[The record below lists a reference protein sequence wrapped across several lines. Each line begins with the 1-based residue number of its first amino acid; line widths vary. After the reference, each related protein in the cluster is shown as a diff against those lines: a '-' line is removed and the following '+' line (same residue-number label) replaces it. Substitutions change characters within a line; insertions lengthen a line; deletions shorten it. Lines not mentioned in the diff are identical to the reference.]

1 MLNVCT
7 PQEVLSIINN
17 EFKGSTLEN
26 EVLPISNCIGRILA
40 EDITADEYVPD
51 FNRSTVDGYAV
62 KAADTF
68 GCSDSIPALLTLAGE
83 VKMGE
88 SADFEICSG
97 CCAYVPTGAE
107 IPIGADAVIMI
118 EYSEDYGDGTI
129 GISKSAAPG
138 GSIIFRGDDVFPG
151 KCVLKAGRKL
161 RAEDIGALA
170 AMGKAEVVVCK
181 KPKIAVFSTG
191 DELIPHTEKP
201 QAAQIRDTN
210 SPMLCAALNSYGADA
225 VACGIIRD
233 ERELLM
239 NAVRNAAES
248 FDIIVIS
255 GGSSVGMKDATC
267 SVIEELGTL
276 LLHGIAM
283 KPGKPTII
291 GKIGKKPVIGLP
303 GHPAAAFFVTDLFI
317 KELINVMQNAE
328 TVRAS
333 VTARL
338 TEAVSANHGRAQY
351 TSVILKNDGEQLLA
365 VPIRSKSGLIST
377 LAGANGYFCIP
388 RDSEG
393 CAKDE
398 EINVFLR

>member
-7 PQEVLSIINN
+7 PQEVLTIIHN
-17 EFKGSTLEN
+17 EFKGSTVEN

-62 KAADTF
+62 KASDTF
-68 GCSDSIPALLTLAGE
+68 GCSDSIPALLTLSGE
-83 VKMGE
+83 VKMGKA
-88 SADFEICSG
+88 ADFEICSG

-107 IPIGADAVIMI
+107 IPDGADAVVMI

-129 GISKSAAPG
+129 GLSKPAAPG
-138 GSIIFRGDDVFPG
+138 SNIIFRGDDVFPG

-170 AMGKAEVVVCK
+170 AMGKAEVAVCK
-181 KPKIAVFSTG
+181 KPRVAVFSTG

-210 SPMLCAALNSYGADA
+210 SPMLCAAISSYGADA
-225 VACGIIRD
+225 IACGIIRD
-233 ERELLM
+233 ERELLL
-239 NAVRNAAES
+239 NAVKNAAES

-267 SVIEELGTL
+267 SVIDELGTL

-291 GKIGKKPVIGLP
+291 GKIGQKPIIGLP
-303 GHPAAAFFVTDLFI
+303 GHPAAAFFVTDIFI
-317 KELINVMQNAE
+317 KELINVMQGAE
-328 TVRAS
+328 TVHAC

-351 TSVILKNDGEQLLA
+351 TSVILNNNGGQLLA
-365 VPIRSKSGLIST
+365 VPIRSKSGLISS
-377 LAGANGYFCIP
+377 LAGADGYFCIP

>member
-7 PQEVLSIINN
+7 PQEVLTIIHN
-17 EFKGSTLEN
+17 EFKGSTVEN

-62 KAADTF
+62 KASDTF
-68 GCSDSIPALLTLAGE
+68 GCSDSIPALLTLSGA

-88 SADFEICSG
+88 AADFKISSG
-97 CCAYVPTGAE
+97 DCAYVPTGAE
-107 IPIGADAVIMI
+107 IPDGADAVVMI

-129 GISKSAAPG
+129 GLSKPAAPG
-138 GSIIFRGDDVFPG
+138 SNIIFRGDDVFPG

-170 AMGKAEVVVCK
+170 AMGKAEVAVCK
-181 KPKIAVFSTG
+181 KPRVAVFSTG

-201 QAAQIRDTN
+201 QKAQIRDTN
-210 SPMLCAALNSYGADA
+210 SPMLCAAINSYGADA
-225 VACGIIRD
+225 IACGIIRD
-233 ERELLM
+233 ERELLL
-239 NAVRNAAES
+239 NAVKNAAES

-291 GKIGKKPVIGLP
+291 GKIGQKPIIGLP
-303 GHPAAAFFVTDLFI
+303 GHPAAAFFVTDIFI
-317 KELINVMQNAE
+317 KELINVMQGAE
-328 TVRAS
+328 TVHAC

-351 TSVILKNDGEQLLA
+351 TSVILNNDGGQLLA
-365 VPIRSKSGLIST
+365 VPIRSKSGLISS
-377 LAGANGYFCIP
+377 LAGADGYFCIP
-388 RDSEG
+388 RNSEG

>member
-7 PQEVLSIINN
+7 PQEVLTIINN
-17 EFKGSTLEN
+17 EFKGSTVEN

-40 EDITADEYVPD
+40 EDITADEYVPG

-62 KAADTF
+62 KASDTF
-68 GCSDSIPALLTLAGE
+68 GCSDSIPALLTLSGE

-88 SADFEICSG
+88 AADFEIISG

-107 IPIGADAVIMI
+107 IPEGADAVVMI
-118 EYSEDYGDGTI
+118 EYSEDYDDGTI
-129 GISKSAAPG
+129 GLTKSAAPG
-138 GSIIFRGDDVFPG
+138 SNIIFQGDDVFPG

-170 AMGKAEVVVCK
+170 AMGKAEISVCK
-181 KPKIAVFSTG
+181 KPKVAVFSTG

-210 SPMLCAALNSYGADA
+210 SPMLCAAINSYGADA

-233 ERELLM
+233 ERELLL
-239 NAVRNAAES
+239 NAVKNAAERY
-248 FDIIVIS
+248 DVIVIS

-267 SVIEELGTL
+267 SVIDELGTL

-303 GHPAAAFFVTDLFI
+303 GHPAAAFFVTDIFV
-317 KELINVMQNAE
+317 KELINVMQNTE

-338 TEAVSANHGRAQY
+338 TEAVSANHGRAQF
-351 TSVILKNDGEQLLA
+351 TSVVLKNDGGQLLA
-365 VPIRSKSGLIST
+365 VPIRSKSGLISS
-377 LAGANGYFCIP
+377 LAGADGYFCIP

>member
-7 PQEVLSIINN
+7 PQEVLTIIHN
-17 EFKGSTLEN
+17 EFKGSTVEN

-62 KAADTF
+62 KASDTF
-68 GCSDSIPALLTLAGE
+68 GCSDSIPALLTLSGE

-88 SADFEICSG
+88 AADFKISAG
-97 CCAYVPTGAE
+97 DCAYVPTGAE
-107 IPIGADAVIMI
+107 IPEGADAVVMI

-129 GISKSAAPG
+129 GLSKPAAPG
-138 GSIIFRGDDVFPG
+138 SNIIFRGDDVFPG
-151 KCVLKAGRKL
+151 KCVLKSGRKL

-170 AMGKAEVVVCK
+170 AMGKAEVAVCK
-181 KPKIAVFSTG
+181 KPRVAVLSTG

-201 QAAQIRDTN
+201 KAAQIRDTN
-210 SPMLCAALNSYGADA
+210 SPMLCAAINSYGADA

-233 ERELLM
+233 KRELLLD
-239 NAVRNAAES
+239 AVKSAAES
-248 FDIIVIS
+248 YDIIVIS

-303 GHPAAAFFVTDLFI
+303 GHPAAAFFVTDIFI
-317 KELINVMQNAE
+317 KELINVMQGAE
-328 TVRAS
+328 TVRAC
-333 VTARL
+333 VTAKL

-351 TSVILKNDGEQLLA
+351 TSVILNNDGGELLA
-365 VPIRSKSGLIST
+365 VPIRSKSGLISS
-377 LAGANGYFCIP
+377 LAGADGYFCIP